1 MRAMVTRRN
10 AAFEKESSI
19 FFLTRP
25 SDAARR
31 TWMIACTCIG
41 TEMTWMAGTGP
52 HGPVQRWLLQ
62 HKLGLTG
69 LLPML
74 GEMGVLQPEDIL
86 DLSAADRARISASLR
101 SLNLARW
108 SRAVEGLAAA
118 GQTGSVRT
126 EGARTGTSEAAVG
139 GPRLRSRPQALGAGP
154 WDLGSR
160 GGCGAYGLGAG
171 VDAPGS

>member
-1 MRAMVTRRN
+1 MPSTSSNRLVLAVCGVAVLGYTHLLAKLDPKCGHDATRDPSADLRA
-10 AAFEKESSI
+10 
-19 FFLTRP
+19 
-25 SDAARR
+25 
-31 TWMIACTCIG
+31 
-41 TEMTWMAGTGP
+41 
-52 HGPVQRWLLQ
+52 PVQRWLLQ

-108 SRAVEGLAAA
+108 SRAVEGLAVA

-139 GPRLRSRPQALGAGP
+139 GPRLRSRPQALGPGP

-160 GGCGAYGLGAG
+160 GSGAG
-171 VDAPGS
+171 LTV